1 MPEVAP
7 PLRPEQIDYVTNAAS
22 ILVGTCSATL
32 VPEGVR
38 AVGIRVHPGG
48 GRVTVLVPT
57 VLAGRTLD
65 NLAAAPRIAVTTA
78 SLPTYSTIQLKGLA
92 RNVRDASDEDRA
104 LADAFVTKFHA
115 EFAWAD
121 ARVRERPLRT
131 WPCKAIDVEIETLY
145 LEAPAPLKP

>member
-1 MPEVAP
+1 VPEAAP
-7 PLRPEQIDYVTNAAS
+7 PLEPAQIDYVTNAAS
-22 ILVGTCSATL
+22 ILVGTCSASL
-32 VPEGVR
+32 APECVR

-65 NLAAAPRIAVTTA
+65 NLTSGPRIAVTTA

-92 RNVRDASDEDRA
+92 RNVRDATGDDRA
-104 LADAFVTKFHA
+104 LADAFLAKFQA

-121 ARVRERPLRT
+121 ARARQRPLTT
-131 WPCKAIDVEIETLY
+131 WPCKAIDVDIETLY
-145 LEAPAPLKP
+145 LEAPAPLTP